1 MRVKLRLFA
10 TYRQF
15 LPKET
20 DGNTIDVEVHVGTRV
35 GDLMSLY
42 GIPIGAD
49 SVILVNGITARLN
62 DHLEEEDVVSAF
74 PAMVGG

>member
-1 MRVKLRLFA
+1 MFA

-20 DGNTIDVEVHVGTRV
+20 DGNSIDVEVHVGTRV
-35 GDLMSLY
+35 SDLMSLY
-42 GIPIGAD
+42 GIPMGAD
-49 SVILVNGITARLN
+49 SVVLVNGITPRLN

-74 PAMVGG
+74 PAMAGG

>member
-20 DGNTIDVEVHVGTRV
+20 DGNTIEVEVHIGTRV
-35 GDLMSLY
+35 SDLISFY
-42 GIPIGAD
+42 GIPMGAD
-49 SVILVNGITARLN
+49 SVILVNGITPSLN
-62 DHLEEEDVVSAF
+62 DHLNEEDVVSAF